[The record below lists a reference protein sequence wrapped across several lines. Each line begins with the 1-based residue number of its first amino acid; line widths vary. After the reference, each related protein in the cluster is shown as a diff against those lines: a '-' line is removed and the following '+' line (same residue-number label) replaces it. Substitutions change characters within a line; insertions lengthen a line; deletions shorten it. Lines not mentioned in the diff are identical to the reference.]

1 MNRQRIVKGERG
13 NFHLSTGN
21 MIRKPKA
28 EFIENVAIIT
38 GLTLIQFLY
47 SGNSI
52 LLSYLLKLGFQPSSL
67 IIFSTFATFLLLSPI
82 SILFERSQ
90 WPKHISYKVWIK
102 LLLLSFGGVTVFQS
116 LFMRG
121 VSLTSP
127 AMATAMPNLAPG
139 LIFFI
144 AWGFRLEK
152 VELGCRYSR
161 AKIMGTLLCVIG
173 AVVMSLMQSSAQVHS
188 AKDSQA
194 SLPSPPSDV
203 TFDNQM
209 IVGCLY
215 LMAAVFVLSSQV
227 VLQATT
233 LHDFPAPISLCA
245 ITSLIGVVMTGLI
258 KLIEDD
264 ELKTGWPLLSIKQ
277 LIPYSI
283 LAGSVSGLCVSFNA
297 WAIKRRGPVMVS
309 IFNPLGTVITVILS
323 YITLGDSIRAES
335 LAGMCL
341 MFCGLYLVLWAKGKE
356 HFHIGDDNSMESEYD
371 VEKPLL
377 S

>member
-1 MNRQRIVKGERG
+1 M
-13 NFHLSTGN
+13 
-21 MIRKPKA
+21 
-28 EFIENVAIIT
+28 
-38 GLTLIQFLY
+38 
-47 SGNSI
+47 
-52 LLSYLLKLGFQPSSL
+52 
-67 IIFSTFATFLLLSPI
+67 
-82 SILFERSQ
+82 
-90 WPKHISYKVWIK
+90 
-102 LLLLSFGGVTVFQS
+102 TVFQS

-144 AWGFRLEK
+144 AWGFRFLFSVFPPMEKDSNSIFEIKEVEFLYLTGKLQFLCRLEK

-227 VLQATT
+227 VLQV
-233 LHDFPAPISLCA
+233 DPI
-245 ITSLIGVVMTGLI
+245 
-258 KLIEDD
+258 IEWTIL
-264 ELKTGWPLLSIKQ
+264 LKECTNKYLFWLYLSNN
-277 LIPYSI
+277 
-283 LAGSVSGLCVSFNA
+283 F
-297 WAIKRRGPVMVS
+297 
-309 IFNPLGTVITVILS
+309 
-323 YITLGDSIRAES
+323 SIRI
-335 LAGMCL
+335 AG
-341 MFCGLYLVLWAKGKE
+341 YN
-356 HFHIGDDNSMESEYD
+356 IT
-371 VEKPLL
+371 
-377 S
+377 